1 MVGQYEF
8 YSPDVPDAVRRKLT
22 RRVEEENAGL
32 ASWRAAESQSESWKG
47 QIKLDW
53 REEKFML
60 RYSEQIKSSGSCV
73 GSDTYTGIRG
83 GKLFTGASLFARVGM
98 RREVLFG
105 NPFQGVLIPVPGGGT
120 VIQGRFVLSW
130 AARLSTWGVL
140 LLCLGIGWWMDA
152 PLAFLGALLCMYQI
166 IRGEVR
172 ADQCHGSE
180 GLLQMLK
187 EVAQGR
193 EGDTAGGTGV

>member
-8 YSPDVPDAVRRKLT
+8 YSPDVLDAVRRKLT

-53 REEKFML
+53 REEKFTL
-60 RYSEQIKSSGSCV
+60 RYSE
-73 GSDTYTGIRG
+73 GIRG
-83 GKLFTGASLFARVGM
+83 GKLFTGASLFAGVGM
-98 RREVLFG
+98 RREVSFG
-105 NPFQGVLIPVPGGGT
+105 NPFQGVLIPVPDGGT
-120 VIQGRFVLSW
+120 VIQGRFTLSW
-130 AARLSTWGVL
+130 AARLLLWGVL
-140 LLCLGIGWWMDA
+140 LLCLGIGWWMEV

-166 IRGEVR
+166 VRGEVR

-180 GLLQMLK
+180 GLLQMLN